1 MATEYKKSYP
11 LAIAEQLA
19 ITPIAENTPK
29 RTEVISPQT
38 RAWSLRFK
46 KRKKTVKNE
55 KHEANTKKDLIIT
68 SKPYKTPP
76 GAPGEPVTL
85 VMKKSQR

>member
-1 MATEYKKSYP
+1 MATEYKTLYP

-19 ITPIAENTPK
+19 ITPIAENAPK

-38 RAWSLRFK
+38 RAWPLRFK

-55 KHEANTKKDLIIT
+55 KHEANTKKDLVMI
-68 SKPYKTPP
+68 SKPTKA
-76 GAPGEPVTL
+76 APGVPSEPVTL
-85 VMKKSQR
+85 TIKESQR